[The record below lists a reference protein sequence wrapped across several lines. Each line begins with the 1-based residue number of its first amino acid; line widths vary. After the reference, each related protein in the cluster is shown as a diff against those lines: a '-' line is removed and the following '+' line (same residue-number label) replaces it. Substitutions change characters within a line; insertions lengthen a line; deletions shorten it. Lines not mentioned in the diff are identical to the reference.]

1 MAATYY
7 AAIDTN
13 ENGGGPVYG
22 VGRTEASAHRDALRS
37 LRPFERAEATYR
49 IVPCT
54 RGAYR
59 YVREHGGAP
68 SLELTVSRRGVELRD
83 EEEERN
89 DAILIRLTASERD
102 ALTEGARRAGMGLGP
117 WLRSLGLREAGRA

>member
-1 MAATYY
+1 MPATYY

-13 ENGGGPVYG
+13 ENGGGAVYG
-22 VGRTEASAHRDALRS
+22 VGRTEESARRDALRS
-37 LRPFERAEATYR
+37 LRPFERDEATYR
-49 IVPCT
+49 IVPCS

-68 SLELTVSRRGVELRD
+68 SQELTVSRRGVELR
-83 EEEERN
+83 EEEEQRD
-89 DAILIRLTASERD
+89 DALLIRLTASERV

-117 WLRSLGLREAGRA
+117 WLRSLGLAAARRP